1 METKS
6 TKDIN
11 KSIKTTNDNFL
22 KWLSIKFVVT
32 FLKSHKD
39 DVSVL
44 NNKNST
50 YRILER

>member
-6 TKDIN
+6 TKDLN
-11 KSIKTTNDNFL
+11 KSVKTTNDNFL

-39 DVSVL
+39 DVLLL
-44 NNKNST
+44 NDKNSM
-50 YRILER
+50 YRVLEQ